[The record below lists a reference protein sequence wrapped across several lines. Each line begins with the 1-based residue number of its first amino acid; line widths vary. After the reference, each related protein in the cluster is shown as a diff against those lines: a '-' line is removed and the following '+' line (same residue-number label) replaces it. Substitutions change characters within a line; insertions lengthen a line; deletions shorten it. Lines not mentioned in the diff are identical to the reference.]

1 MKKIKVLIADDIRN
15 LAEHIE
21 KIVLQNDRFEIIG
34 IANNGQEELDMII
47 NLQPEIVFTDN
58 QMPIMNGLEVIEK
71 VKNSDLANKPKFI
84 LVTSDT
90 TKVLFNQ
97 CAELDIISVI
107 SKPISNDR
115 IYQILDEIIDMKEV
129 PVPNVNKERN
139 IEKKHS
145 FLTKLFKNNKGGN

>member
-21 KIVLQNDRFEIIG
+21 KIILQNDKFEIIG

-71 VKNSDLANKPKFI
+71 VKNSDLTNKPKFI

-129 PVPNVNKERN
+129 PVPNVNTERN